1 MFVYPR
7 LPLVLKH
14 QVKEQP
20 GRTMPKNAKD
30 IELHPKDRCSN
41 PCPMEPKSNQ
51 QTIKRI

>member
-7 LPLVLKH
+7 FPLVLKH

-20 GRTMPKNAKD
+20 GRTMSKNAKD
-30 IELHPKDRCSN
+30 IELHPKNGSSN
-41 PCPMEPKSNQ
+41 PSPMVPKSNQ